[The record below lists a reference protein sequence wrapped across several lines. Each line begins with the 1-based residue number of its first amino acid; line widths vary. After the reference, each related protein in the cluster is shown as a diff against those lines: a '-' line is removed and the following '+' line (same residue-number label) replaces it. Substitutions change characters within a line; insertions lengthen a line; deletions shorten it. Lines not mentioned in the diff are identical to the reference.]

1 MFKQFCEHSKWR
13 IPGVLKENLVIFFF
27 QSRLAQKFSTQVWDY
42 WALEMLCSAGSGKKV
57 FLTILQRFFQKL
69 AMSKQCI
76 IDCTEVRIEQ
86 SKNCDR
92 LTHGSASEYKT
103 FNFWVEFHP
112 PFLSVLGLLA
122 MAVMHQITLSAL
134 ELAIMVIT
142 LWNLT

>member
-1 MFKQFCEHSKWR
+1 
-13 IPGVLKENLVIFFF
+13 
-27 QSRLAQKFSTQVWDY
+27 
-42 WALEMLCSAGSGKKV
+42 MLCSAGSGKKV

-122 MAVMHQITLSAL
+122 MAVMHQITFCTWASNHGHKIVKLDIVSVQVWFTSFYLPNDLVSIFFQFLSWFL
-134 ELAIMVIT
+134 VK
-142 LWNLT
+142 